1 MVAYF
6 LFMALQTF
14 KNLKPERQEEILQVS
29 YKEFALKGYNS
40 ASLTEIIKD
49 LGLAKGSFYRYFS
62 SKKELY
68 SYLIQDASQR
78 RLGKLDELINDPN
91 VGFFKL
97 IKQNFIDKV
106 QFDHDF
112 PVIGAF
118 LFRIM
123 HERDNSEISDIIK
136 HMFDSI
142 VAQTKLI
149 IELPKF
155 KKKLAFDDATMVA
168 FQIFHTQLW
177 LYDYVAFKYDINYEQ
192 NIKQGL
198 PIINIPLSES
208 EKVINSAVE
217 ILKNGIKV

>member
-1 MVAYF
+1 MP
-6 LFMALQTF
+6 LQTF
-14 KNLKPERQEEILQVS
+14 KNQKPERQEEILIAC

-40 ASLTEIIKD
+40 ASLSVIIKK
-49 LGLAKGSFYRYFS
+49 LGLAKGSFYRYFT

-68 SYLIQDASQR
+68 TYLIQDASKR
-78 RLGKLDELINDPN
+78 RLGKLDKLITDPN

-97 IKQNFIDKV
+97 IEQNFLDKV

-112 PVIGAF
+112 PIIGAF

-123 HERDNSEISDIIK
+123 HERDNNEISDVIK
-136 HMFDSI
+136 QMFESI
-142 VAQTKLI
+142 VAQTRQI

-155 KKKLAFDDATMVA
+155 KKNLAYTDATMVA

-177 LYDYVAFKYDINYEQ
+177 LYDFVAFKYGINYEN

-198 PIINIPLSES
+198 PIISIPISES

-217 ILKNGIKV
+217 ILKNGIKVQKT